1 MPLFYHNVTV
11 DRLSE
16 KLHWNIV
23 WNTMYTLYMC
33 SLKVTTLPM
42 EKFGWGDLFISKHT
56 CCKCFNNAEKRFCAS
71 VSVSFFISSHTWYTS
86 VGLSKIQSHVF
97 YVWFLYDKI
106 LDDLPVAQAFRVSN
120 VKVHLSCNPI
130 CTRVCHFL
138 KFNFW
143 YKWIEFIY
151 PVFFLILCL
160 SH

>member
-1 MPLFYHNVTV
+1 MS
-11 DRLSE
+11 RL
-16 KLHWNIV
+16 IG
-23 WNTMYTLYMC
+23 
-33 SLKVTTLPM
+33 SLKNYI
-42 EKFGWGDLFISKHT
+42 EILFEIQCIHCTCVRSKSQLYQWKNLDEVI
-56 CCKCFNNAEKRFCAS
+56 CSS
-71 VSVSFFISSHTWYTS
+71 VSILVVNALIMLRSDFVQVWVLLFFISSHTWYTS

-143 YKWIEFIY
+143 YKWIQFIY